1 LPEFKWGI
9 ITEID
14 MDEGYGLAH
23 NLHFTVNAVLFV
35 IAFPVIL
42 AAYLMGRKVANPIL
56 RLRAIAEKMATGGD
70 LSQRIDIKQ
79 KDEIGQLADAFNT
92 MVSSLDAKTKE
103 LSASEKRYKRRIHS
117 LMEGIYECEPGAD
130 GVFTW
135 INQAGAEILGY
146 NTPEEVL
153 GVKVETIYI
162 DLKDRKRLVEM
173 LEKDG
178 VWKGFI
184 SHCKKSNGEQFYMER
199 TSNMVRDENGK
210 PTLIF
215 GVFRDITERKILE
228 DELQAS
234 DKQHRALLNSISDG
248 VYQCVPGLDGAFTY
262 INLAG
267 AEILGYSSP
276 TEVIGTRVVDIYV
289 NSQDRNE
296 LIETLQKEGVCKDY
310 TAFCKKK
317 NGERF
322 IYEVSCS
329 LVRDETG
336 KPIMI
341 EGIFRDMTDQ

>member
-1 LPEFKWGI
+1 
-9 ITEID
+9 
-14 MDEGYGLAH
+14 
-23 NLHFTVNAVLFV
+23 
-35 IAFPVIL
+35 
-42 AAYLMGRKVANPIL
+42 
-56 RLRAIAEKMATGGD
+56 MASGGD

-92 MVSSLDAKTKE
+92 MVSSLEAQKRE
-103 LSASEKRYKRRIHS
+103 LSASQKRYKRRIHS
-117 LMEGIYECEPGAD
+117 LMEGIYECEPGVG

-153 GVKVETIYI
+153 GKKVETIYVDLI
-162 DLKDRKRLVEM
+162 DRNRLVEK

-178 VWKGFI
+178 VWMGFV

-199 TSNMVRDENGK
+199 TSNMVRDEHGK

-215 GVFRDITERKILE
+215 GVFRDITERKKLE
-228 DELQAS
+228 DELHAS
-234 DKQHRALLNSISDG
+234 EKQHRALLNSISDG
-248 VYQCVPGLDGAFTY
+248 VYQCNPGIDGVFTY
-262 INLAG
+262 INQAG

-276 TEVIGTRVVDIYV
+276 EDVVGTRMVDIYV
-289 NSQDRNE
+289 NAEDRNE
-296 LIETLQKEGVCKDY
+296 LIEKLDKEGVCKDY

-329 LVRDETG
+329 LVRDEAG

>member
-1 LPEFKWGI
+1 
-9 ITEID
+9 

-23 NLHFTVNAVLFV
+23 NLHFIVNAVLFV
-35 IAFPVIL
+35 IAFPVVL
-42 AAYLMGRKVANPIL
+42 AAYLMGRKVTNPIL
-56 RLRAIAEKMATGGD
+56 RLRSIAEKMASGGD
-70 LSQRIDIKQ
+70 LSQRIDIRQ
-79 KDEIGQLADAFNT
+79 KDEIGELADAFNT

-103 LSASEKRYKRRIHS
+103 LSASQQRYKRRIHS

-146 NTPEEVL
+146 NTPEDVL
-153 GVKVETIYI
+153 GVKVETIYV
-162 DLKDRKRLVEM
+162 DLKDRNRLVEK

-178 VWKGFI
+178 VWMGFV

-199 TSNMVRDENGK
+199 TSNMVRDEHGK

-215 GVFRDITERKILE
+215 GVFRDITERKMLE
-228 DELQAS
+228 DEIQAS
-234 DKQHRALLNSISDG
+234 EKQHKALLNSINDG
-248 VYQCVPGLDGAFTY
+248 VYQCVPGLEGAFTY

-267 AEILGYSSP
+267 AEILGYNSP

-289 NSQDRNE
+289 NSQDRSE
-296 LIETLQKEGVCKDY
+296 LIETLGKEGVCKDY

-322 IYEVSCS
+322 IFEVSCS

>member
-1 LPEFKWGI
+1 
-9 ITEID
+9 
-14 MDEGYGLAH
+14 MH
-23 NLHFTVNAVLFV
+23 R
-35 IAFPVIL
+35 
-42 AAYLMGRKVANPIL
+42 RK
-56 RLRAIAEKMATGGD
+56 
-70 LSQRIDIKQ
+70 
-79 KDEIGQLADAFNT
+79 
-92 MVSSLDAKTKE
+92 SSPPLKCDD
-103 LSASEKRYKRRIHS
+103 KRRIHS
-117 LMEGIYECEPGAD
+117 LKEGIYECEPGVN

-162 DLKDRKRLVEM
+162 DLKDRERLVEK

-178 VWKGFI
+178 VWLGFV
-184 SHCKKSNGEQFYMER
+184 SYCKKSNGEQFYMER

-215 GVFRDITERKILE
+215 GVFRDITERKKLE
-228 DELQAS
+228 EELHAS
-234 DKQHRALLNSISDG
+234 EKQHRALLNSISDG

-296 LIETLQKEGVCKDY
+296 LIETLEKEGVCKDY

-317 NGERF
+317 NARAF
-322 IYEVSCS
+322 Y
-329 LVRDETG
+329 L
-336 KPIMI
+336 
-341 EGIFRDMTDQ
+341 